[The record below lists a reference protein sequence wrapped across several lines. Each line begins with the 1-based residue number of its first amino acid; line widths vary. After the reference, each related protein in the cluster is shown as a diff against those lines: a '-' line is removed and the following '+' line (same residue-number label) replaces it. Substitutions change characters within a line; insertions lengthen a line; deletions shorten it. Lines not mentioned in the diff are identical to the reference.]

1 MNVVKSGGVSLC
13 LIISL
18 CCTAMG
24 QKSIDLAD
32 ELLECSIENPNNF
45 DGCLV
50 DTMEALRG
58 QMSVGFPELGL
69 GPSDPMTIKNIKF
82 LSKPGFGNT
91 VTINADFSNVEVRGL
106 SNFITEDIHADLV
119 DRTLKIKIRVPVITI
134 RGNYKAKG
142 RVLVLELDGAGDFN
156 AVLKDATGEG
166 FGRIVERKRKGKNN
180 QTLSVKDT
188 NIDFEIPGVEVE
200 LFNLFDGQYPA
211 LATQANNFINEHSQA
226 IIEAVKPQIKHEVT
240 RLFQKVMA
248 KAFSRLP
255 VKEYLEQLPAVP
267 RNNRSLKGGFRPLP
281 LLPEQA
287 RRQVFRPR
295 PQQRRAES
303 GILPFLSLTGF

>member
-1 MNVVKSGGVSLC
+1 LLPTCAASYLLQWDKKSL
-13 LIISL
+13 
-18 CCTAMG
+18 
-24 QKSIDLAD
+24 DLAD
-32 ELLECSIENPNNF
+32 DLLACSNANPDNF
-45 DGCLV
+45 DGCLR
-50 DTMEALRG
+50 DIMEELRG
-58 QMSVGFPELGL
+58 QMPVGFPELGL
-69 GPSDPMTIKNIKF
+69 GPSDPMTIKNLKF

-134 RGNYKAKG
+134 KGQYNATG

-166 FGRIVERKRKGKNN
+166 FGRIVQRKKNRKNNN

-200 LFNLFDGQYPA
+200 LFNLFDNQYPA

-226 IIEAVKPQIKHEVT
+226 IIAGVKPQIKHEVT

-255 VKEYLEQLPAVP
+255 VEEYLEQLPAVP

-281 LLPEQA
+281 FPEQA
-287 RRQVFRPR
+287 RRQIFRPR
-295 PQQRRAES
+295 PQQRRGADS
-303 GILPFLSLTGF
+303 GILPFLSFRGF